1 MDAISTRIQLDLWWF
16 SWIAFGVAIPLYA
29 FLRQRDPLIRWHE
42 HGNVSTR
49 SFNGFDL
56 GVMLAYFLVL
66 QGILMLGT
74 KPSSEA
80 VTIEAVHMLADI
92 LLKVML
98 ASFFIYWLM
107 VRRVDL
113 LESFGLT
120 RLNLQATLIW
130 GGVVGVLA
138 VPLVMAVGAVAKQQ
152 LTQFLGE
159 VPAQPVV
166 EAFIKSDD
174 PTFKIVTIV
183 GVVVI
188 TPIFEELVY
197 RGYLYGVTKKYS
209 DRFFATLFSC
219 LIFTVAHAGVIT
231 LLPIV
236 TLAIFLV
243 LAYELS
249 GSLWVPILIHM
260 LFNLVNVVG
269 MLVASSAG

>member
-1 MDAISTRIQLDLWWF
+1 MDAISSRIQMDLWWF
-16 SWIAFGVAIPLYA
+16 SWISFAIAIPLYA

-56 GVMLAYFLVL
+56 AVVIGFFLVFKL
-66 QGILMLGT
+66 LMMLGT
-74 KPSSEA
+74 KPNSEA
-80 VTIEAVHMLADI
+80 VTIEAAHMLADI

-98 ASFFIYWLM
+98 ASFFVYWLL
-107 VRRVDL
+107 VRRVNL
-113 LESFGLT
+113 LETFGLT
-120 RLNLQATLIW
+120 RLNLQATFVW
-130 GGVVGVLA
+130 GGVVGILA
-138 VPLVMAVGAVAKQQ
+138 VPLVMAVGGLAKER
-152 LTQFLGE
+152 LTYFLGE

-166 EAFIKSDD
+166 EAFINSND
-174 PTFKIVTIV
+174 PTFKIITIV
-183 GVVVI
+183 GVVVV
-188 TPIFEELVY
+188 TPVFEELFY

>member
-1 MDAISTRIQLDLWWF
+1 
-16 SWIAFGVAIPLYA
+16 
-29 FLRQRDPLIRWHE
+29 
-42 HGNVSTR
+42 
-49 SFNGFDL
+49 
-56 GVMLAYFLVL
+56 
-66 QGILMLGT
+66 
-74 KPSSEA
+74 
-80 VTIEAVHMLADI
+80 
-92 LLKVML
+92 
-98 ASFFIYWLM
+98 
-107 VRRVDL
+107 
-113 LESFGLT
+113 
-120 RLNLQATLIW
+120 
-130 GGVVGVLA
+130 
-138 VPLVMAVGAVAKQQ
+138 MAVGALAKER
-152 LTQFLGE
+152 LTYFLGE

-166 EAFIKSDD
+166 EAFMNSND
-174 PTFKIVTIV
+174 PAFKIITFV
-183 GVVVI
+183 GVVVV
-188 TPIFEELVY
+188 TPVFEELFY

>member
-1 MDAISTRIQLDLWWF
+1 MDSISSRIQMDLWWF

-56 GVMLAYFLVL
+56 GVVLGYFLVL
-66 QGILMLGT
+66 QGALMLGT
-74 KPSSEA
+74 KPASEA
-80 VTIEAVHMLADI
+80 ITIEAAHMLTDI

-98 ASFFIYWLM
+98 ASFFIYWFL
-107 VRRVDL
+107 VRKVNL
-113 LESFGLT
+113 LETFGLT

-138 VPLVMAVGAVAKQQ
+138 VPLVMAVGAFAKQQ
-152 LTQFLGE
+152 LMHFLGE
-159 VPAQPVV
+159 VTAQPVV
-166 EAFIKSDD
+166 EAFINSND
-174 PTFKIVTIV
+174 PAFKIITIV
-183 GVVVI
+183 GVVVV

-209 DRFFATLFSC
+209 DRFFATFFSC
-219 LIFTVAHAGVIT
+219 LIFTVGHAGVIT
-231 LLPIV
+231 ILPIV
-236 TLAIFLV
+236 TLAVFLV

-249 GSLWVPILIHM
+249 GSLWVPILVHM

-269 MLVASSAG
+269 MLVVPSAG

>member
-1 MDAISTRIQLDLWWF
+1 MDAISSRIQMDLWWF

-29 FLRQRDPLIRWHE
+29 FLRRRDPLIRWHE
-42 HGNVSTR
+42 HGSVSTR

-56 GVMLAYFLVL
+56 GVVLGYFLVL
-66 QGILMLGT
+66 QGALMLGT
-74 KPSSEA
+74 KPTSEA
-80 VTIEAVHMLADI
+80 ITIEAAHMLTDI

-98 ASFFIYWLM
+98 ASFFIYWFL
-107 VRRVDL
+107 VRKVNL
-113 LESFGLT
+113 LETFGLT

-130 GGVVGVLA
+130 GGVVGVLV

-152 LTQFLGE
+152 LMHFLGE

-166 EAFIKSDD
+166 EAFINSND
-174 PTFKIVTIV
+174 PAFKIITIV
-183 GVVVI
+183 GVVVV

-209 DRFFATLFSC
+209 DRFFATFFSC

-231 LLPIV
+231 ILPIV
-236 TLAIFLV
+236 TLAVFLV

>member
-1 MDAISTRIQLDLWWF
+1 MDAISSRIQMDLWWF
-16 SWIAFGVAIPLYA
+16 SWISFAIAIPLYA

-56 GVMLAYFLVL
+56 AVVIGFFLVFKL
-66 QGILMLGT
+66 LMMLGT
-74 KPSSEA
+74 KPNSEA
-80 VTIEAVHMLADI
+80 VTIEAAHMLADI

-98 ASFFIYWLM
+98 ASFFVYWLL
-107 VRRVDL
+107 VRRVNL
-113 LESFGLT
+113 LETFGLT
-120 RLNLQATLIW
+120 RLNLQATFVW
-130 GGVVGVLA
+130 GGVVGILA
-138 VPLVMAVGAVAKQQ
+138 VPLVMAVGGLAKER
-152 LTQFLGE
+152 LTYFLGE

-166 EAFIKSDD
+166 EAFINSND
-174 PTFKIVTIV
+174 PAFKIITIV
-183 GVVVI
+183 GVVVV
-188 TPIFEELVY
+188 TPVFEELFY